1 MRAKVEK
8 GKTIGKVKILVVVL
22 DSEKDY
28 QLSCSMDLRAIQAHL
43 FNNGVEEE
51 VVASTAV

>member
-1 MRAKVEK
+1 MRAEIEK
-8 GKTIGKVKILVVVL
+8 GKTIGKVKILVFVL
-22 DSEKDY
+22 DSKDAY
-28 QLSCSMDLRAIQAHL
+28 QLSCSIVLRARQAHL

>member
-1 MRAKVEK
+1 MRAKVEE
-8 GKTIGKVKILVVVL
+8 GKTIGKVKVLVVVL
-22 DSEKDY
+22 DSEKAY
-28 QLSCSMDLRAIQAHL
+28 QLSCSMDLRARQAHL

>member
-1 MRAKVEK
+1 MRAKVEE

-22 DSEKDY
+22 DSEKAY
-28 QLSCSMDLRAIQAHL
+28 QLSCSMDLRARQAHL